1 MQLIKDSSSKS
12 LSIRIALIEGASK
25 KTGRKIVMC
34 SRHLKKANL
43 LIMRSEFW
51 VAISA

>member
-1 MQLIKDSSSKS
+1 MQSSKDSSSKR
-12 LSIRIALIEGASK
+12 LSIRIALIEGESK
-25 KTGRKIVMC
+25 KTGRKVVMC

-43 LIMRSEFW
+43 LIMRSEVW